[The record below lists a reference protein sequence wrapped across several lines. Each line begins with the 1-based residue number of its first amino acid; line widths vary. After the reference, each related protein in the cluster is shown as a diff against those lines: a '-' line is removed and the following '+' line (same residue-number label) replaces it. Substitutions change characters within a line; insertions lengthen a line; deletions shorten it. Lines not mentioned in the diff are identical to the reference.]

1 MKYRHALLTA
11 SVFVAASFAAA
22 PADAQ
27 IRIPSNPFG
36 NKDNQSEQSSGS
48 TGISGAATDVVL
60 GEIAC
65 KASKNEGFMRA
76 AASEVMPNTYGL
88 GDGLL
93 DGAFNFASDLL
104 NRNASPYCSVDTSVG
119 ALLLTAAMIDEAT
132 LSAALA
138 VDKAQE
144 ALGLQRSLVQDI
156 NALRQNQGLG
166 NPMASI
172 DDDGMARTERV
183 GNAAVVAAAQLKA
196 LELAG
201 WQTPEMEAAAQEL
214 ASNLSS
220 STWLQVQ
227 VIAGAKTSSDL
238 IGSLNSEQQEQL
250 LVDPNVGVTSE
261 FVKLAPQ
268 RFKDALGNL
277 GKIATVTAALNTV
290 TDRKLLKKIE
300 KSEKQGTK
308 DAKKA
313 AKALGKSADE
323 FVFSMQ

>member
-1 MKYRHALLTA
+1 MNYRHTLIVA
-11 SVFVAASFAAA
+11 SAFVAANLIAA

-27 IRIPSNPFG
+27 IRLPSNPFAK
-36 NKDNQSEQSSGS
+36 KDNQSEQSSGS
-48 TGISGAATDVVL
+48 TGVTGAATDVII
-60 GEIAC
+60 GEAAC
-65 KASKNEGFMRA
+65 KLSKNEGLLRTT
-76 AASEVMPNTYGL
+76 ASSMMSNSYGV

-93 DGAFNFASDLL
+93 DGAFSIAGDFL
-104 NRNASPYCSVDTSVG
+104 NRNASPYCDVDTSVG

-132 LSAALA
+132 LSAAIA

-183 GNAAVVAAAQLKA
+183 GNAALAAAAKLKA

-201 WQTPEMEAAAQEL
+201 WQTPEMEATAQEL
-214 ASNLSS
+214 AENLSS

-227 VIAGAKTSSDL
+227 VVAGAKTSSDL
-238 IGSLNSEQQEQL
+238 IGSLNSQEQEQL
-250 LVDPNVGVTSE
+250 LVDPNVGVTSD
-261 FVKLAPQ
+261 FVQLAPQ

-277 GKIATVTAALNTV
+277 GKIAAVSAALNAV
-290 TDRKLLKKIE
+290 TDKKLIKKIE
-300 KSEKQGTK
+300 KSEKKGTK